1 MDAPSPAS
9 TAAADVRALVERAL
23 YAFLEDRRRALPD
36 ADDLLAELQRVA
48 RAGGKRLR
56 PAFCVWGYRA
66 GGGTDDAAIARAAAS
81 LELLHTFAIIHDDV
95 MDRSPLRRG
104 SPATYRQLADDSGR
118 LRRGA
123 DRFGVSAAILT
134 GDLAMALA
142 GELWWT
148 AGFDGTALMDGATI
162 YHAMRAEV
170 IGGQYLDL
178 LAAARGD
185 ATPEETRRISVLKS
199 GRYTVERPLLIGAAL
214 AAAPVD
220 VRAALAAFGA
230 PLGEAFQLRDDII
243 GAFGDPAITGKDA
256 DGDLREGKQT
266 LLVALAKKAATPEQR
281 ATLDE
286 LLGADDL
293 TAVGAERLRAVLSDT
308 GALDEVR
315 DTIASLLT
323 DARTALDGGA
333 IPPGPAAALHEL
345 VGDVDP
351 AGVVAPAAG

>member
-1 MDAPSPAS
+1 VS
-9 TAAADVRALVERAL
+9 VERAL
-23 YAFLEDRRRALPD
+23 FDFLADRRRALPD
-36 ADDLLAELQRVA
+36 ATELIDELERVA
-48 RAGGKRLR
+48 RSGGKRLR

-66 GGGTDDAAIARAAAS
+66 GGGTDDDAISAAAAS

-104 SPATYRQLADDSGR
+104 SPATYRRLADRSLKGS
-118 LRRGA
+118 A
-123 DRFGVSAAILT
+123 DRFGVSAAILV

-148 AGFDGTALMDGATI
+148 AGFDQAPLMDAAAI

-170 IGGQYLDL
+170 IGGQFLDL

-214 AAAPVD
+214 ADARPA
-220 VRAALAAFGA
+220 VRDALAAFGA

-243 GAFGDPAITGKDA
+243 GAFGDPSVTGKDA

-266 LLVALAKKAATPEQR
+266 LLVALARKAANLEQR
-281 ATLDE
+281 SILDS
-286 LLGADDL
+286 LLGAEDL
-293 TAVGAERLRAVLSDT
+293 DGDGAERLRAVLRDT

-315 DTIASLLT
+315 LTIAELL
-323 DARTALDGGA
+323 ARARAALDDGP
-333 IPPGPAAALHEL
+333 IPAEAAAALRMLADE
-345 VGDVDP
+345 
-351 AGVVAPAAG
+351 AAPADV

>member
-1 MDAPSPAS
+1 M
-9 TAAADVRALVERAL
+9 
-23 YAFLEDRRRALPD
+23 LPD
-36 ADDLLAELQRVA
+36 AHDLLDELERVA

-66 GGGTDDAAIARAAAS
+66 GGGTDDDAIARAGAS

-104 SPATYRQLADDSGR
+104 SPATYRQLASSSPRARAD
-118 LRRGA
+118 A
-123 DRFGVSAAILT
+123 DRFGVSAAILV

-148 AGFDGTALMDGATI
+148 AGFDRAPLMDAAAI

-178 LAAARGD
+178 LAAARGN

-214 AAAPVD
+214 AAAPD
-220 VRAALAAFGA
+220 GVRNALGEFGA
-230 PLGEAFQLRDDII
+230 PLGEAFQLRDDVI
-243 GAFGDPAITGKDA
+243 GAFGDPAVTGKDA

-266 LLVALAKKAATPEQR
+266 LLVALARKAATPDQLE
-281 ATLDE
+281 TLDA
-286 LLGADDL
+286 LLGAEDL
-293 TAVGAERLRAVLSDT
+293 DAAGAERLRSVLRDT

-315 DTIASLLT
+315 AIIAELLGR
-323 DARTALDGGA
+323 ARAALDSGP
-333 IPPGPAAALHEL
+333 IPLDAAAALHALADEL
-345 VGDVDP
+345 AHGD
-351 AGVVAPAAG
+351 GQG

>member
-1 MDAPSPAS
+1 MDAASPTA
-9 TAAADVRALVERAL
+9 AAADVRGLVERAL

-36 ADDLLAELQRVA
+36 AEDLLAELERVA
-48 RAGGKRLR
+48 RSGGKRLR

-66 GGGTDDAAIARAAAS
+66 GGGTDDDSIVRAAAS

-95 MDRSPLRRG
+95 MDRSPFRRG
-104 SPATYRQLADDSGR
+104 TPATYRQLATGAF
-118 LRRGA
+118 RRGA
-123 DRFGVSAAILT
+123 DRFGVSAAILA

-148 AGFDGTALMDGATI
+148 AGFDGEALSHGGRI

-214 AAAPVD
+214 AAAPD
-220 VRAALAAFGA
+220 QVRHALAAFGA
-230 PLGEAFQLRDDII
+230 PLGEAFQLHDDLI
-243 GAFGDPAITGKDA
+243 GAFGDPHVTGKDA

-266 LLVALAKKAATPEQR
+266 LLVALARKAATPEQR

-293 TAVGAERLRAVLSDT
+293 TPVGAERLRTVLRDT
-308 GALDEVR
+308 GAEDEVR
-315 DTIASLLT
+315 DTISSLLAQARAVL
-323 DARTALDGGA
+323 DAGV
-333 IPPGPAAALHEL
+333 IPSEPAAALL
-345 VGDVDP
+345 SLAADVVP
-351 AGVVAPAAG
+351 I

>member
-1 MDAPSPAS
+1 
-9 TAAADVRALVERAL
+9 
-23 YAFLEDRRRALPD
+23 
-36 ADDLLAELQRVA
+36 
-48 RAGGKRLR
+48 
-56 PAFCVWGYRA
+56 
-66 GGGTDDAAIARAAAS
+66 
-81 LELLHTFAIIHDDV
+81 
-95 MDRSPLRRG
+95 
-104 SPATYRQLADDSGR
+104 
-118 LRRGA
+118 
-123 DRFGVSAAILT
+123 
-134 GDLAMALA
+134 MALA

-323 DARTALDGGA
+323 DSRTALDGGA

>member
-1 MDAPSPAS
+1 MDVASPTS
-9 TAAADVRALVERAL
+9 ADVRGLVERAL
-23 YAFLEDRRRALPD
+23 YAFLGERRRALPD
-36 ADDLLAELQRVA
+36 AEDLLTELERVA
-48 RAGGKRLR
+48 RSGGKRLR
-56 PAFCVWGYRA
+56 PSFCIWGYRA
-66 GGGTDDAAIARAAAS
+66 GGGTDDGAIARAAAS

-104 SPATYRQLADDSGR
+104 SPATYRQLADGSGR
-118 LRRGA
+118 LRHGA
-123 DRFGVSAAILT
+123 DRFGVSAAILA

-148 AGFDGTALMDGATI
+148 AGFDGSALMDGATI

-214 AAAPVD
+214 AAAPAP
-220 VRAALAAFGA
+220 VRDALAAFGA

-243 GAFGDPAITGKDA
+243 GAFGDPTITGKDA

-266 LLVALAKKAATPEQR
+266 LLVALAKKAANPEQR

-286 LLGADDL
+286 LLGTDDL
-293 TAVGAERLRAVLSDT
+293 SADGAERLRTVLRDT
-308 GALDEVR
+308 GALDEVA

-323 DARTALDGGA
+323 EARAALDGGA
-333 IPPGPAAALHEL
+333 IPLASAVALHALADE
-345 VGDVDP
+345 
-351 AGVVAPAAG
+351 VAPAGA

>member
-1 MDAPSPAS
+1 MDAASPTA
-9 TAAADVRALVERAL
+9 AAADVRGLVERAL

-36 ADDLLAELQRVA
+36 AEDLLAELERVA
-48 RAGGKRLR
+48 RSGGKRLR

-66 GGGTDDAAIARAAAS
+66 GGGTDDDSIVRAAAS

-95 MDRSPLRRG
+95 MDRSPFRRG
-104 SPATYRQLADDSGR
+104 TPATYRQLATGAF
-118 LRRGA
+118 RRGA
-123 DRFGVSAAILT
+123 DRFGVSAAILA

-148 AGFDGTALMDGATI
+148 AGFDGEALSHGGRI

-214 AAAPVD
+214 AAAPD
-220 VRAALAAFGA
+220 QVRHALAAFGA
-230 PLGEAFQLRDDII
+230 PLGEAFQLHDDLI
-243 GAFGDPAITGKDA
+243 GAFGDPYVTGKDA

-266 LLVALAKKAATPEQR
+266 LLVALARKAATPEQR

-293 TAVGAERLRAVLSDT
+293 TPVGAERLRTVLRDT
-308 GALDEVR
+308 GAEDEVR
-315 DTIASLLT
+315 DTISSLLAQARAVL
-323 DARTALDGGA
+323 DAGV
-333 IPPGPAAALHEL
+333 IPSEPAAALL
-345 VGDVDP
+345 SLAADVVP
-351 AGVVAPAAG
+351 I